1 MSGRRDRLRSR
12 FLADQRAAVVDA
24 HARLLAEQVAKGG
37 GVVTHTHPVAKGFND
52 RLRMWR
58 LNGLTGLCD
67 HLDPTGAPAPAF
79 WLARRP
85 ERVRCATCLLEV
97 LDRPAGQ
104 EPRCDSC
111 TRPGLELAG
120 FWILSVIDLPVLLM
134 ADICGD
140 CAARGAA
147 S

>member
-1 MSGRRDRLRSR
+1 MRRRDARLRSR

-24 HARLLAEQVAKGG
+24 HAALLAEQVGKGG
-37 GVVTHTHPVAKGFND
+37 EALNHAHPVAKGFND
-52 RLRMWR
+52 RLRIWR
-58 LNGLTGLCD
+58 LNGLTGYCT
-67 HLDPTGAPAPAF
+67 HLDPAGAPAEAF

-85 ERVRCATCLLEV
+85 ERVRCADCLLEV
-97 LDRPAGQ
+97 LERPTGQ

-120 FWILSVIDLPVLLM
+120 FWILSVIELPVLLL
-134 ADICGD
+134 ADICDD
-140 CAARGAA
+140 CAALGNA